1 MLQSQSLTVRL
12 TALFTTVAAAVVM
25 GLGIVF
31 FRAADRHFE
40 ELDRMALQD
49 KLQLIES
56 ILESSPTPSESRDRL
71 AESLSHHHGLFA
83 LVENQGGAELFRTAG
98 FQPPPL
104 ATAPGVDADSAKLQ
118 TWHDAQREYRG
129 LGISIPLR
137 EGPGATLNAFVAL
150 DTVHHSTFRDD
161 LWRTLAI
168 YAAAATALIGF
179 LGWLAAHQGLA
190 PLRAM
195 RSRASVVSG
204 TQIDERMPIEAVPIE
219 MADLAREL
227 NRMLD
232 RLQADFQRLSEFSSD
247 LAHELRTPISNL
259 LTQTQ
264 VALSSKRDPD
274 TYRDILAS
282 NAEEF
287 QRLAR
292 MIADMLFLAKTE
304 RGAALPNQ
312 ERFPVGQEIKALFD
326 FYDAVAEG
334 KGVSLVLTGD
344 AQIRGD
350 RLMFRRAM
358 SNLLSNALRHTE
370 PRGTVQVNIAAT
382 PASTVISVQNPGND
396 VDPASLPRLFDRF
409 FRADS
414 ARSHPDNDGA
424 GLGLSIT
431 RAIVEA
437 HGGTVSV
444 TSAGGLTRFTMTF
457 PAEQTP
463 PVFAT
468 REAPIRTRD

>member
-1 MLQSQSLTVRL
+1 MLRSLSLTARL
-12 TALFTTVAAAVVM
+12 TVLFTTVAAAVVM

-31 FRAADRHFE
+31 VRAADRHFE

-49 KLQLIES
+49 KLHLIES
-56 ILESSPTPSESRDRL
+56 ILLSSPTPAETRDRL

-83 LVENQGGAELFRTAG
+83 LVQDQNGGELFRSTG
-98 FQPPPL
+98 FQPPSP
-104 ATAPGVDADSAKLQ
+104 ATAPGTNAQSATLQ
-118 TWHDAQREYRG
+118 AWHDTQREYRG
-129 LGISIPLR
+129 LGISISLG
-137 EGPGATLNAFVAL
+137 EGSRDRLNAFVAL
-150 DTVHHSTFRDD
+150 DTVHHSNFRDE

-168 YAAAATALIGF
+168 YAAAATVLIGF

-195 RSRASVVSG
+195 RSRAAVVSG

-264 VALSSKRDPD
+264 VALSSERDPD

-304 RGAALPNQ
+304 RGAALPHQ
-312 ERFPVGQEIKALFD
+312 ERFPVAQEVRALFD

-334 KGVSLVLTGD
+334 KDVSLVLAGD
-344 AQIRGD
+344 SQILGD
-350 RLMFRRAM
+350 RLMIRRAL
-358 SNLLSNALRHTE
+358 SNLLSNALRHTQA
-370 PRGTVQVNIAAT
+370 RGVVQVDIAAT
-382 PASTVISVQNPGND
+382 PASTVVSVQNPGED
-396 VDPASLPRLFDRF
+396 VDPALLSRLFDRF

-414 ARSHPDNDGA
+414 ARSHPDTDGA

-444 TSAGGLTRFTMTF
+444 TSEGGLTRFTMTF
-457 PAEQTP
+457 PA
-463 PVFAT
+463 
-468 REAPIRTRD
+468 